1 MNLRRFSDRPG
12 VPLLMA
18 VLVSFVLVAA
28 ALMTVIGLIVANGP
42 TSWLFIVGAV
52 TIGLGFLVAAAVS
65 FHLTRRL
72 RQSQRAVEESEER
85 YRLLLENARV
95 GVVVIQDDGVRFAN
109 PTALA
114 IMGQQRTAVPDLWS
128 AAFFQS
134 LVSEGGMETSDSL
147 VEKLLSEPGPGSR
160 EVQIVPPD
168 GAPRWLEM
176 TGAPLDWQPQPAA
189 MLVFSDVTERKK
201 IELER
206 EELITYLVDALGRF
220 KTLRGLV
227 PICASCKKIRD
238 VQGAWHQVEEFVGQH
253 SEAEFTHGI
262 CPECAARH
270 HASPAAGSD
279 DRG

>member
-1 MNLRRFSDRPG
+1 MDLRRFRDRPG
-12 VPLLMA
+12 VPLLMV
-18 VLVSFVLVAA
+18 VLVAFVLVAA
-28 ALMTVIGLIVANGP
+28 ALMTVIGLIVTSGP

-52 TIGLGFLVAAAVS
+52 TVGLGFLVAAAVS

-85 YRLLLENARV
+85 YRLLLETARV
-95 GVVVIQDDGVRFAN
+95 GVVVIQDDEVRFAN

-114 IMGQQRTAVPDLWS
+114 IMGQQLAARPHIWS
-128 AAFFQS
+128 AAFLES
-134 LVSEGGMETSDSL
+134 LLSDQGGDASDSL
-147 VEKLLSEPGPGSR
+147 VDKLLSESCPGSR

-176 TGAPLDWQPQPAA
+176 IGAPLNWQPEPAA
-189 MLVFSDVTERKK
+189 MLVFSDVTERKN
-201 IELER
+201 IERER

-238 VQGAWHQVEEFVGQH
+238 DQGAWHQVEEFVGRH

-262 CPECAARH
+262 CPECSAKH
-270 HASPAAGSD
+270 YASPGGENE